1 MVKIWIKQLNKLN
14 LNSNIDFDKII
25 LDIFNLNF
33 QDYDFKQLS
42 WFKNLFRIRIG
53 NYRIIFSNNKWNIRI
68 LFIWKRWDVYK
79 WLKKYR

>member
-1 MVKIWIKQLNKLN
+1 MVKIWIKQLNKVN

-33 QDYDFKQLS
+33 QNYDFRQLS
-42 WFKNLFRIRIG
+42 WFQNLFRIRIG
-53 NYRIIFSNNKWNIRI
+53 NYRIIFSNNKWNIKI

-79 WLKKYR
+79 WLKKY

>member
-42 WFKNLFRIRIG
+42 WFKNLFRIRTG

>member
-79 WLKKYR
+79 WLKKY